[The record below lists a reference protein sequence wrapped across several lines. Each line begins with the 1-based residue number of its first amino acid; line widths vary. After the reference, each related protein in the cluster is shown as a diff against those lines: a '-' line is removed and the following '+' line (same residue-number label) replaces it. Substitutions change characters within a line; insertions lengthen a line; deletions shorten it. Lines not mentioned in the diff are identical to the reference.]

1 MIDYCLLKRKIT
13 IYVQNCNLAGLD
25 RHQSIQYFLYEKVF
39 PELGDSFHQS
49 SRRAGQFA
57 PNGRRLILE
66 KEVGI
71 TSHQPQHLFLR
82 PSLVVVSAAGRGGIT
97 NLGTE
102 TSEAVNEE

>member
-1 MIDYCLLKRKIT
+1 MIDYGSLKRKIT
-13 IYVQNCNLAGLD
+13 ICVQNCNLAGLD
-25 RHQSIQYFLYEKVF
+25 RHQSIQYFLHEKVF

-82 PSLVVVSAAGRGGIT
+82 PSLVVVSAAGGGIT
-97 NLGTE
+97 NLGKG
-102 TSEAVNEE
+102 TSEATNEE